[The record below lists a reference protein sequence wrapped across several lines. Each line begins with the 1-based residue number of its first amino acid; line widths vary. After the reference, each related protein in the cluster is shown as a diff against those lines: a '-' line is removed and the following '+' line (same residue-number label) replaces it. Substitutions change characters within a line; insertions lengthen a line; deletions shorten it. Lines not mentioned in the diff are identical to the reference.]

1 MHGIWKAI
9 GSFVRRADMILLS
22 LCIAASVF
30 GIVVISSATNVKG
43 SAQYVRTQIL
53 ALVLGIILYV
63 FFTLV
68 DVDII
73 AERREL
79 LLIFS
84 AIFILL
90 LFPFGDTRSGNRS
103 WLAFSFLPFSI
114 QPAEICKIPFIM
126 ILAKT
131 MSIRQNKISHISTV
145 LRLAVITVFMFGL
158 IVVASEDLGVALQYL
173 FIFVIMAF
181 VGGVSLLSRA
191 STRRRRISATR

>member
-73 AERREL
+73 AKRQPVMAGIQLPAVFHPACGDLQNSVYHDPGQDHEHPAEQDLAYLNGPAARSHHGLHVSPDRRSVGGSGCCAAVSVYFRHYGVCRRRE
-79 LLIFS
+79 
-84 AIFILL
+84 
-90 LFPFGDTRSGNRS
+90 PFVVPRRVCGAACS
-103 WLAFSFLPFSI
+103 FSI
-114 QPAEICKIPFIM
+114 FVAVSQLRPAQPY
-126 ILAKT
+126 LG
-131 MSIRQNKISHISTV
+131 
-145 LRLAVITVFMFGL
+145 AV
-158 IVVASEDLGVALQYL
+158 
-173 FIFVIMAF
+173 
-181 VGGVSLLSRA
+181 
-191 STRRRRISATR
+191 